1 LVSLETIYTP
11 RIRTDLGGYMCVHVL
26 IYIYLFLTII
36 KEREAINL
44 RVAGETWERFTGGN
58 NGRKRR
64 DQRDII

>member
-1 LVSLETIYTP
+1 
-11 RIRTDLGGYMCVHVL
+11 MCVHVL